1 MDSLKFIS
9 WYETF
14 LGEEGRKIYAET
26 VLDKREMRTVHMFQI
41 SGSEI
46 TVEDSILQ
54 KDDKI
59 EVIRHVRAN
68 GKADTGIEKNGIAFG
83 MEILL
88 GEGKQLRYGI
98 PSCRYS
104 SGQAGKHTYME
115 ERLTA
120 PVIMAYDDSARTA
133 VSVARTRPPADTG
146 KEIRKT
152 GDSRY
157 LHKTEVG
164 SLGYEWREGR
174 ENILCARWPYEE
186 MEKSVALDAKG
197 TPVQAFYPIDGNAWE
212 MVLHYEV
219 QQTCDRTFT
228 DALYHVFSGL
238 AEQFETEGHH
248 TVSLPFTLKEEI
260 ICRETSLMRSYREFG
275 GDGAGFFFHFDPRK
289 GYGSEPSGFGTSFN
303 TIPHSTYVHILEYGF
318 TGRQNHTALILARDK
333 GGEWIEKGE
342 KVVDFF
348 LKHCMMENGWVYS
361 LYDLDREEPFFSFGD
376 PDAPKLHYMDY
387 RGAKGN
393 YLRTMTEPVNDVL
406 EYCKWYREQGHVKKQ
421 WLEAVM
427 RYADL
432 LVSLQNE
439 DGSWYRAYEPD
450 GTPVFM
456 LEEPWMTEQERERG
470 RKAASA
476 IPIVFLC
483 NLAEYLS
490 EGEYSTDVENTEPAG
505 SKRSVYLRAAVR
517 AGEYVLSGGCREELF
532 QGGTL
537 DNPNVVD
544 KEAAQYAM
552 AGCWHLYEQT
562 GERRFLDG
570 AATAGKQFV
579 TWNYIWNAPV
589 KEGTVL
595 AEKKFRTKGMGAI
608 NSIWCGGVVDIYSLF
623 HIRELYLTG
632 RETGD
637 EFMIR
642 MAEWISTAAH
652 QIMSWPGDRMG
663 FADIGMQP
671 EGFGICP
678 QGMDEGM
685 IQKGD
690 IWGTLGW
697 IYSAGI
703 DGVDRYIRELPQ
715 AEQKEEK

>member
-1 MDSLKFIS
+1 
-9 WYETF
+9 
-14 LGEEGRKIYAET
+14 
-26 VLDKREMRTVHMFQI
+26 
-41 SGSEI
+41 
-46 TVEDSILQ
+46 
-54 KDDKI
+54 
-59 EVIRHVRAN
+59 
-68 GKADTGIEKNGIAFG
+68 
-83 MEILL
+83 
-88 GEGKQLRYGI
+88 
-98 PSCRYS
+98 
-104 SGQAGKHTYME
+104 
-115 ERLTA
+115 
-120 PVIMAYDDSARTA
+120 
-133 VSVARTRPPADTG
+133 
-146 KEIRKT
+146 
-152 GDSRY
+152 
-157 LHKTEVG
+157 
-164 SLGYEWREGR
+164 
-174 ENILCARWPYEE
+174 
-186 MEKSVALDAKG
+186 
-197 TPVQAFYPIDGNAWE
+197 
-212 MVLHYEV
+212 
-219 QQTCDRTFT
+219 
-228 DALYHVFSGL
+228 
-238 AEQFETEGHH
+238 
-248 TVSLPFTLKEEI
+248 
-260 ICRETSLMRSYREFG
+260 
-275 GDGAGFFFHFDPRK
+275 
-289 GYGSEPSGFGTSFN
+289 
-303 TIPHSTYVHILEYGF
+303 
-318 TGRQNHTALILARDK
+318 
-333 GGEWIEKGE
+333 
-342 KVVDFF
+342 
-348 LKHCMMENGWVYS
+348 
-361 LYDLDREEPFFSFGD
+361 
-376 PDAPKLHYMDY
+376 
-387 RGAKGN
+387 
-393 YLRTMTEPVNDVL
+393 
-406 EYCKWYREQGHVKKQ
+406 
-421 WLEAVM
+421 M

>member
-1 MDSLKFIS
+1 MDSLKLIS

-14 LGEEGRKIYAET
+14 PDKEGQKIYAET
-26 VLDKREMRTVHMFQI
+26 VLEKQEIKTENTFEI
-41 SGSEI
+41 SGMVI
-46 TVEDSILQ
+46 TAEDFITRVED
-54 KDDKI
+54 KV
-59 EVIRHVRAN
+59 EVVRRVRAKK
-68 GKADTGIEKNGIAFG
+68 GKKESTKAGNGIAFG
-83 MEILL
+83 IDFLFEEQ
-88 GEGKQLRYGI
+88 GRQFPYGI

-120 PVIMAYDDSARTA
+120 PFVMAYDGISRTA
-133 VSVARTRPPADTG
+133 VSAARTGPPRYTG
-146 KEIRKT
+146 REERKT
-152 GDSRY
+152 GDSRF
-157 LHKTEVG
+157 LHKTEAG
-164 SLGYEWREGR
+164 SLGYEWQEGR
-174 ENILCARWPYEE
+174 GNMLCVRWPYEE
-186 MEKSVALDAKG
+186 LEKSVALDSNG
-197 TPVQAFYPIDGNAWE
+197 TPVQAFYPLDGETWE
-212 MVLHYEV
+212 IELRYELRY
-219 QQTCDRTFT
+219 TCGMTFT
-228 DALYHVFSGL
+228 DSLYQVFSEL
-238 AEQFETEGHH
+238 AETYEREGHQ
-248 TVSLPFTLKEEI
+248 TVSLPFTLREEI
-260 ICRETSLMRSYREFG
+260 DYRETSLMRSYREFG
-275 GDGAGFFFHFDPRK
+275 EDGAGFFFHFDPRK

-318 TGRQNHTALILARDK
+318 TGRQNQAALILARDK
-333 GGEWIEKGE
+333 GGEWIDRGRKT
-342 KVVDFF
+342 VDFF
-348 LKHCMMENGWVYS
+348 TGHCMLANGWVYS
-361 LYDLDREEPFFSFGD
+361 LYDLNQKKPFFSFGD
-376 PDAPKLHYMDY
+376 PKAPRLHYMDY

-406 EYCKWYREQGHVKKQ
+406 ECYKWYREQGDTEEQ
-421 WLEAVM
+421 WLEAVI

-432 LVSLQNE
+432 LLSLQNE

-456 LEEPWMTEQERERG
+456 PEPPGMTACGRERG
-470 RKAASA
+470 RKASTA

-483 NLAEYLS
+483 NLAEYLGS
-490 EGEYSTDVENTEPAG
+490 EVRGAEAENTQSNRQKGAL
-505 SKRSVYLRAAVR
+505 YLRAAVR
-517 AGEYVLSGGCREELF
+517 AGEYVMSKGCREELF

-552 AGCWHLYEQT
+552 AGFWHLYERT
-562 GERRFLDG
+562 REKRFLDG
-570 AATAGKQFV
+570 AVMAAKQFV

-589 KEGTVL
+589 KEGTIL

-632 RETGD
+632 RESEDT
-637 EFMIR
+637 FMMK
-642 MAEWISTAAH
+642 MADWISAAAH
-652 QIMSWPGDRMG
+652 QIMSWPGDVMG
-663 FADIGMQP
+663 FTDIGMQP

-697 IYSAGI
+697 IYSAGT
-703 DGVDRYIRELPQ
+703 DGVDRYVKELEQ
-715 AEQKEEK
+715 AE